1 MLGRCTSS
9 ASMLYT
15 TYVANHFML
24 NQKQEKKTNRPLEQ
38 QLSPKTEE
46 FLAKLQR
53 IHDNVLRDI
62 KDL

>member
-1 MLGRCTSS
+1 
-9 ASMLYT
+9 
-15 TYVANHFML
+15 ML